1 MATVLI
7 CLRIILIS
15 TLNKMII
22 RVQRQTSN
30 FKFNYNRP
38 LILTI
43 KVNKTIT
50 KITSIT
56 INQIKTNNLKFS
68 RATHRLTTRTIRC
81 LPNPSPNLRASI
93 KCLLILSI
101 RIRVKVSKAL
111 RA

>member
-30 FKFNYNRP
+30 FKFNYSRP

-43 KVNKTIT
+43 KINKTIT
-50 KITSIT
+50 KITSIL
-56 INQIKTNNLKFS
+56 INQIKTSSLKFS
-68 RATHRLTTRTIRC
+68 RATHRLTTRTIRF

-101 RIRVKVSKAL
+101 RIKAKVSKAL
-111 RA
+111 KA